1 MQIETER
8 LLLRELTME
17 DTDALYAVLADSDIM
32 RHYPYAF
39 DENRVRNWIERNI
52 QRYRTLGFGL
62 WAVCR
67 KDTGALI
74 GDCGLTM
81 QNIHGQ
87 FLPEIGYH
95 IRGDQQRKGF
105 AGEAARAVRD
115 WAFLNTPFQMLYSYM
130 KYTNLPSQKTAAS
143 YGCRYIEEYPD
154 EANEI
159 TKVYGISRGEWEEGR
174 REKSLFEGLLV
185 KESLSDETVLELLAV
200 QSCELWDTPNTPRYW
215 TALSFTSDDPELP
228 QRLSE
233 ALTGNWYVDFK
244 SGDRKYIVFHNRVLS
259 YAIGD
264 RAAKDRVC
272 AECRKLGIPEEQLD
286 WAE

>member
-1 MQIETER
+1 MRIETER

-17 DTDALYAVLADSDIM
+17 DLDALYAVLSDSDIM
-32 RHYPYAF
+32 QHYPYTF
-39 DENRVRNWIERNI
+39 DMDRVRNWIARNI

-67 KDTGALI
+67 KDTGELI

-130 KYTNLPSQKTAAS
+130 KHTNLPSQKTAAS

-200 QSCELWDTPNTPRYW
+200 QSCALWDTPNTPRYW
-215 TALSFTSDDPELP
+215 TALSFTSDAPELP

-259 YAIGD
+259 YKIGD
-264 RAAKDRVC
+264 QAAKEQVC